1 MSKLSPSNNKNNI
14 VLIGHMGSGK
24 STLGSY
30 LAKRIDYKLPTMGFE
45 PTIYRLEVG
54 RLIHWATRVNIGLNQ
69 WGRTGNRTPD
79 HSHPKRVSYH

>member
-30 LAKRIDYKLPTMGFE
+30 LAKKLDYKFIDTDTE
-45 PTIYRLEVG
+45 IINEVT
-54 RLIHWATRVNIGLNQ
+54 LCKFIKSI
-69 WGRTGNRTPD
+69 
-79 HSHPKRVSYH
+79 